1 MLFKP
6 LDVLLPM
13 TVFDRMS
20 WGGAPPYLGEPEER
34 GEKDNASEGV
44 ILKDS

>member
-1 MLFKP
+1 MEGKKKQITVKINMLFKP

-20 WGGAPPYLGEPEER
+20 WGGTPPYLGEPE
-34 GEKDNASEGV
+34 D
-44 ILKDS
+44 